1 MTKFIRTALIMLA
14 VLLSAAAC
22 DRRALNDPN
31 ELVKIRVEVDIQ
43 AIQNIT
49 THVYNEKI
57 PAPSLNTDMMRI
69 MVYDPGTK
77 NVVTQSFISN
87 KTYNEK
93 GEQVF
98 NGTLNIGFGT
108 FDMLIY
114 NFDTPTTQ
122 VRQESNELSALAYTN
137 PIPEVQQSKYMASKA
152 QRDVAGN
159 FSINY
164 EPDHFVVAREHNL
177 RISPRDTVVV
187 IETTAKTIIDT
198 YYLQIHV
205 EGMQFASAATAVIS
219 GLSPSNH
226 FGPNERTED
235 PTAGVCFDMV
245 KSTDEHYAGSNK
257 DVLCAVFNT
266 FGKIED
272 VPSDLIVTFNVTDTA
287 GNLLQFDFD
296 LNTVFKTQEAIDYHW
311 LLIDETITIPDPGT
325 TPPQG
330 SGGFQPRVDDW
341 EEEQGEIVL

>member
-1 MTKFIRTALIMLA
+1 MTKFFRILL
-14 VLLSAAAC
+14 VLSATVLAASAC
-22 DRRALNDPN
+22 IRRDLGDPN
-31 ELVKIRVEVDIQ
+31 ELVKIRVQVDIQ
-43 AIQNIT
+43 AISNIT
-49 THVYNEKI
+49 TNVYNEKI
-57 PAPSLNTDMMRI
+57 PAPSLNTDMMRV
-69 MVYDPGTK
+69 MVYDPSSK

-87 KTYNEK
+87 KTYNEN

-98 NGTLNIGFGT
+98 NGTLNIGFGN
-108 FDMLIY
+108 FDVLVY

-122 VRQESNELSALAYTN
+122 VRQESNEMSALAYTN

-152 QRDVAGN
+152 QRDIAGN

-164 EPDHFVVAREHNL
+164 EPDHFVVARERNL

-205 EGMQFASAATAVIS
+205 EGMQFASSATAVIS

-226 FGPNERTED
+226 FGLNERTED
-235 PTAGVCFDMV
+235 PTAGVCFDLL
-245 KSTDEHYAGSNK
+245 KSTDERYAGANK

-272 VPSDLIVTFNVTDTA
+272 VASDLIVTFNVTDTA
-287 GNLLQFDFD
+287 GNLLQYDFD
-296 LNTVFKTQEAIDYHW
+296 LNTVFKTKEAIEYHW
-311 LLIDETITIPDPGT
+311 LLIDDTITIPDPG
-325 TPPQG
+325 PGPAQG
-330 SGGFQPRVDDW
+330 GGGFQPKVDDW